1 MRDQR
6 GGGREGKRATYEDKN
21 EERGVGPPMTLIFKP
36 EAAHSPADM
45 RLRRASCFHPMIS
58 CTVLAAPFLL
68 AVLLVLGAPGNPVT

>member
-1 MRDQR
+1 
-6 GGGREGKRATYEDKN
+6 
-21 EERGVGPPMTLIFKP
+21 MTLIFKP